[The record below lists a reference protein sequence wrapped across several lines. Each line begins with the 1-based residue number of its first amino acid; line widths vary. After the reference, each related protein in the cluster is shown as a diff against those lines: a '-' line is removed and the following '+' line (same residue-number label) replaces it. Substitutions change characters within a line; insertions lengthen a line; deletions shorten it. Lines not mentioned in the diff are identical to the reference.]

1 MAGVAV
7 RSGARSTLASL
18 WSVSDRSTA
27 FLMIKFYRELGKPEI
42 TKAEALRRAQV
53 ALLHQDDYM
62 SPYYWA
68 PFVLLGNW
76 L

>member
-1 MAGVAV
+1 
-7 RSGARSTLASL
+7 
-18 WSVSDRSTA
+18 
-27 FLMIKFYRELGKPEI
+27 MIEFYRELGKPGM

-53 ALLHQDDYM
+53 AFCTRMVIHH
-62 SPYYWA
+62 PNYWA

>member
-1 MAGVAV
+1 
-7 RSGARSTLASL
+7 
-18 WSVSDRSTA
+18 
-27 FLMIKFYRELGKPEI
+27 MIEFYRELGKPGV

-53 ALLHQDDYM
+53 TLLHQDDYT